1 MATAEIVGGE
11 NRDISKSLVENPSII
26 TTVIN
31 AKKTS
36 VIKPVPQ
43 KVEVPVHDTISAY
56 AFSSEGI
63 SGPPMNMNNPNIAT
77 STAMSIPVSL
87 TKQPIR
93 NDPTLSG
100 YEIPQITHAKPSHSE
115 DEATSF
121 LEKKKKSHAYKEL
134 KTSIEDDIHQFLTQF
149 ENTKDKED
157 KIKVMIEGKQRL
169 FHETEELEAAI
180 NADIQDLLEVKVL
193 AVKLNNLVKKYDDKM
208 MKDLKDR
215 SLKLADVITIKDL
228 LRDKIHKEMQGI
240 RVSTEEY
247 KELDQVNPADINEI
261 SKKITEKFGVD
272 GIPGVQK

>member
-1 MATAEIVGGE
+1 
-11 NRDISKSLVENPSII
+11 
-26 TTVIN
+26 
-31 AKKTS
+31 
-36 VIKPVPQ
+36 
-43 KVEVPVHDTISAY
+43 VHDTISAY

-100 YEIPQITHAKPSHSE
+100 YETPQITHTKPSHSD

-121 LEKKKKSHAYKEL
+121 LEKKKKTHVDKAL
-134 KTSIEDDIHQFLTQF
+134 KTAIEDDIHQFLTQF

-193 AVKLNNLVKKYDDKM
+193 AVKLNNLVKKYDEKM

-247 KELDQVNPADINEI
+247 KELDQVNPADINDI
-261 SKKITEKFGVD
+261 SKKITDKFGVD
-272 GIPGVQK
+272 GIPGIQK